1 MKNNVLQSTFGAD
14 QDLSCQASL
23 SDKKACCNF
32 PVEEREFLIQDK
44 SIFAM
49 SNSILN

>member
-32 PVEEREFLIQDK
+32 FVEERDFYCKINVFLQ
-44 SIFAM
+44 
-49 SNSILN
+49 

>member
-32 PVEEREFLIQDK
+32 PVEERDLLLQHIC
-44 SIFAM
+44 IFAM
-49 SNSILN
+49 SNSICN